1 MFSNIRTSLASKEI
15 VTNLTNK
22 LNLGTENIISRI
34 AFAYSVS
41 NNRLLDLKEI
51 KDSKGKEYNAK
62 VLFGEYTDYYI
73 AIIAL
78 TYDVY
83 AHDKDIGRYVKMHVD
98 DGLQLLDKEFQSNHN
113 TTGFEFIA
121 SKIDAI

>member
-1 MFSNIRTSLASKEI
+1 MFSNIRTSLASKSI
-15 VTNLTNK
+15 ITNLTNK

-34 AFAYSVS
+34 AFAYSLS
-41 NNRLLDLKEI
+41 NNKELSLKDL

-78 TYDVY
+78 TYDIY

-98 DGLQLLDKEFQSNHN
+98 DGLELLEVEFQTNHN

-121 SKIDAI
+121 SKIDFI